1 MFLKIKKIS
10 KQWRNPIVHDVSFL
24 YIIHFFNYFLP
35 ILIIPFLTRILGA
48 QGWGLI
54 AFTLAFAQYVTVI
67 VEYGFHLSATR
78 EAARHRDNK
87 AILSKLFSSVLS
99 AKILI
104 AALFFLLSLTF
115 YKHIPIFKENPI
127 LFKAGVFL
135 AISQALNVS
144 WFFRGINKLKVA
156 SLLEIG
162 AKALGIISAYFIIK
176 TPSDGWKFIMVNGVF
191 YIVFFIIGLILI
203 YRFIP
208 IYPLRFS
215 TTLETLKLGWNTFL
229 IYSSGTIYTSGNV
242 FILGFIA
249 SPEIVGLYSSVE
261 KISRIF
267 ANLLDPV
274 RVSIFPHLS
283 YLIFHNQTK
292 AIIVIRST
300 IIIMSI
306 IGLSLGIIAYF
317 TSDFLVSTIL
327 GPDFIPAVPTLKVL
341 APLPLFMILSNL
353 FAVQWLLPQGIEKPV
368 VKIIL
373 AIFSLNIILALI
385 LVPKF
390 HQLGMGITVVSG
402 EFFLVISL
410 WIYMVKNKLNPFS
423 RKKLSKTILVKD
435 FNEPK
440 LEI

>member
-1 MFLKIKKIS
+1 
-10 KQWRNPIVHDVSFL
+10 
-24 YIIHFFNYFLP
+24 
-35 ILIIPFLTRILGA
+35 
-48 QGWGLI
+48 
-54 AFTLAFAQYVTVI
+54 
-67 VEYGFHLSATR
+67 
-78 EAARHRDNK
+78 
-87 AILSKLFSSVLS
+87 
-99 AKILI
+99 
-104 AALFFLLSLTF
+104 
-115 YKHIPIFKENPI
+115 
-127 LFKAGVFL
+127 
-135 AISQALNVS
+135 
-144 WFFRGINKLKVA
+144 
-156 SLLEIG
+156 
-162 AKALGIISAYFIIK
+162 
-176 TPSDGWKFIMVNGVF
+176 
-191 YIVFFIIGLILI
+191 
-203 YRFIP
+203 
-208 IYPLRFS
+208 
-215 TTLETLKLGWNTFL
+215 
-229 IYSSGTIYTSGNV
+229 
-242 FILGFIA
+242 
-249 SPEIVGLYSSVE
+249 
-261 KISRIF
+261 
-267 ANLLDPV
+267 
-274 RVSIFPHLS
+274 
-283 YLIFHNQTK
+283 
-292 AIIVIRST
+292 
-300 IIIMSI
+300 MSI